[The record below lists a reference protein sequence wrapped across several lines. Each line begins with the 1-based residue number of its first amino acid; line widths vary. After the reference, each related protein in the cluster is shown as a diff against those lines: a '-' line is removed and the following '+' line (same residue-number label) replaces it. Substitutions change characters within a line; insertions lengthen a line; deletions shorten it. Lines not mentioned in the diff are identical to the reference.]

1 MVSQVIHSS
10 VAYTKNLG
18 LGGYYYSNPDVF
30 ALEMETIWRNTW
42 HFVGWE
48 KNLPSPGN
56 YLTCRIGEEPIFVI
70 RQLDGKLQAMHNV
83 CPHRGARLLEGQDN
97 CRFIRCPYHFW
108 NFNLEGKLT
117 EITQPQLFP
126 ELDKSTIHLLK
137 GRVETWGG
145 LIFVSPSPEGESL
158 TDFLAGMPEHF
169 QEYNQ
174 PGKELI
180 EVTRYSYDQ
189 PINWKILV
197 ENYLD
202 FSHIPFVH
210 PQTLV
215 KEWGVDI
222 QNHLDVTQTDR
233 NCQLEF
239 RFKNKPEETRSDFYI
254 FPNLA
259 IVVDVSQVEIWQF
272 IPINY
277 ERTKIEVFMCQTST
291 QAELFPL
298 ETNLQADYDQ
308 FMEEDFVV
316 CRKVQESVKSRAYNA
331 TQLSNINGH
340 QTSKSQQVIA
350 NFHKNVME
358 AISVKNE

>member
-1 MVSQVIHSS
+1 MVGQVIHTSE
-10 VAYTKNLG
+10 AYTVNLG
-18 LGGYYYSNPDVF
+18 LPGYYYSNPQVF
-30 ALEMETIWRNTW
+30 AQEMETIWRNTW

-48 KNLPSPGN
+48 KNLPRPGD
-56 YLTCRIGEEPIFVI
+56 YLTCMIGEEPIFVI
-70 RQLDGKLQAMHNV
+70 RQPDGKLQAMHNV

-108 NFNLEGKLT
+108 NFNLEGQLT
-117 EITQPQLFP
+117 EVTQPQLFP
-126 ELDKSTIHLLK
+126 EVDKSTIHLLR
-137 GRVETWGG
+137 GRVDTWGG

-158 TDFLAGMPEHF
+158 TDFLAGIPDHL

-180 EVTRYSYDQ
+180 EVARYSYDQ

-197 ENYLD
+197 ENYID

-210 PQTLV
+210 SQTLV
-215 KEWGVDI
+215 KQWGVDV
-222 QNHLDVTQTDR
+222 QNNLDATQAGR
-233 NCQLEF
+233 NWTFEL
-239 RFKNKPEETRSDFYI
+239 RFKNKPEETRFDFYI

-259 IVVDVSQVEIWQF
+259 IVVDRSQVEVWRFQ
-272 IPINY
+272 PLSC
-277 ERTKIEVFMCQTST
+277 ERTIIEIFMCQTST

-316 CRKVQESVKSRAYNA
+316 CRKIQESVKSRAYNA
-331 TQLSNINGH
+331 TQLHNINGH
-340 QTSKSQQVIA
+340 AISKSQQVIA
-350 NFHKNVME
+350 NFHKNVVE
-358 AISVKNE
+358 AMNVEKQ